1 MTHALAIEL
10 KDVSKKYITKTGI
23 NYAVDNVNLTVEAGA
38 FISLVGPS
46 GCGKTTLLS
55 LIAGLFPPS
64 GGEIRIFGQKV
75 EGPTSQVGY
84 MLQQDYL
91 LPWRNI
97 YQNILLGLEITH
109 TLNRETEE
117 HALYLLEEMGLI
129 DYRLHYPHQLS
140 GGMRQRVALVR
151 TLATEPDILLLDEP
165 FSALDYQTK
174 LRLEDL
180 VSSTLKKHAKTAV
193 LVTHDL
199 SEAVAMSDRVYV
211 FSRNPGRI
219 NTVIEI
225 PPVISEKTP
234 LASRNIP
241 EFQTYFQ
248 RLWEELDV
256 YEDR

>member
-225 PPVISEKTP
+225 PPVISEKRP